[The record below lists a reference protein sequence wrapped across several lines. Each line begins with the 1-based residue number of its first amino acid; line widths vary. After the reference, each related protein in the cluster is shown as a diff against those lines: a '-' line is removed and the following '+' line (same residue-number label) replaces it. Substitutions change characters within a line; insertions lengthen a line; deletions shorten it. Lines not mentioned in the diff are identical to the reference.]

1 MALPAWPLIATMVL
15 RRRWRRSLRLASR
28 LRPASWTA
36 GPVALGIGL
45 RVIGLRVSGLW
56 IIRLLIH
63 HRPFHAVSITRSGAA
78 KAVTG

>member
-45 RVIGLRVSGLW
+45 RVIGLC